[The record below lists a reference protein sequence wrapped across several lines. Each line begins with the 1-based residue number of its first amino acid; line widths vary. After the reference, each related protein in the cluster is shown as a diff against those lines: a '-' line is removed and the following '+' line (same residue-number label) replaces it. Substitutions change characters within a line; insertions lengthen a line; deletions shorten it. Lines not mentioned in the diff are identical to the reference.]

1 MTNRRRYHYDENTPF
16 IELFKFKSQRLL
28 LFGNIAEE
36 LKGLLM
42 NGDTINIRKMNYL
55 EFQLP
60 TSEQNEKET
69 CTCKQIYL
77 WLARLL
83 NSAGKEGTQY
93 GKSTIFRY
101 LTDGHSNLSES
112 ESSLQTSVNRE
123 RRKISLTNIWEHVN
137 SLKSITCIVYIEG
150 N

>member
-1 MTNRRRYHYDENTPF
+1 MGRKKDTLQQRSAKKTNRRRYHYDEKTPF
-16 IELFKFKSQRLL
+16 IELFNPKCQRLL
-28 LFGNIAEE
+28 IAGEIAWE
-36 LKGLLM
+36 LKALLR
-42 NGDTINIRKMNYL
+42 NGDIINIKTANYL
-55 EFQLP
+55 EFRLP

-123 RRKISLTNIWEHVN
+123 RRKISLTNV
-137 SLKSITCIVYIEG
+137 
-150 N
+150 